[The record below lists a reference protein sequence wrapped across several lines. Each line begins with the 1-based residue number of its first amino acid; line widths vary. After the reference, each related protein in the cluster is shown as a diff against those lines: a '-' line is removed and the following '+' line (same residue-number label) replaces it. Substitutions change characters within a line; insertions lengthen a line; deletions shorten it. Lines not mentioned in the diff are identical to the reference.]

1 MPASHG
7 HGPSHGGRPGPVP
20 VPRPPE
26 AASHCARRRLP
37 AWQAQC
43 SVTAGNL
50 KPEAAGGPGPGPCRA
65 LPCRQAASESAMGPG
80 PQDLAGPCRAW
91 LNFQP
96 CRAGP
101 TTSEWQLAAQAGRPR
116 PLEPSTAAGTASG
129 TEWSLVKFKFTGKFK
144 FGSDESWPVWP
155 DPPPTASRRLRTA
168 GCH

>member
-1 MPASHG
+1 M
-7 HGPSHGGRPGPVP
+7 P

-43 SVTAGNL
+43 RVTAGNL
-50 KPEAAGGPGPGPCRA
+50 KPEAAGGPGRLRRG
-65 LPCRQAASESAMGPG
+65 
-80 PQDLAGPCRAW
+80 LAGPCRAW
-91 LNFQP
+91 LNCQP

-155 DPPPTASRRLRTA
+155 DPAPPTASRRLRTA